1 VRLHIDYIDLLYR
14 QLHDLSETPRTAFG
28 DSGRSLSGVALEVE
42 IQPLVQKVMR
52 KRRTWEMVYRKRN
65 AMILDLLERFGGLQL
80 GGLRQTHAVWS
91 EVLPSDREALVRSEA
106 RLVASGIH
114 SRRDAMAALGD
125 PDAEASWRRVL
136 EEMQVVGSGE

>member
-1 VRLHIDYIDLLYR
+1 
-14 QLHDLSETPRTAFG
+14 
-28 DSGRSLSGVALEVE
+28 
-42 IQPLVQKVMR
+42 
-52 KRRTWEMVYRKRN
+52 MVYRKRN
-65 AMILDLLERFGGLQL
+65 AMILDLLERFGGLEF

-125 PDAEASWRRVL
+125 PDAETSWQRVL
-136 EEMQVVGSGE
+136 EERGQVTGDRLQVEGRE